1 MSQALAEAT
10 QSDPAGADSAIPAG
24 FVALRE
30 PPGFVGVNGPL
41 YIRYQ
46 RGIEGQPETNLV
58 QMGFRVEA
66 RHCNPMGNLHG
77 GMMAT
82 FGDMLLAVSALR
94 KNAVARRH
102 FLPTISLQ
110 LDYLSPGRLGAW
122 IQGEAQVLR
131 ATRSMVFMQ
140 GLVSADGEPAARL
153 SGVLKLGPTFKS
165 MGFDHRA
172 AAPEAPA
179 A

>member
-1 MSQALAEAT
+1 MSSTVPAAT
-10 QSDPAGADSAIPAG
+10 AADLLVPEG

-41 YIRYQ
+41 YMRYE
-46 RGIEGQPETNLV
+46 RGTEGQPQTNLV
-58 QMGFRVEA
+58 QIGFRVEA

-82 FGDMLLAVSALR
+82 FGDMLLAFSANR
-94 KNAVARRH
+94 KNKVARQH

-131 ATRSMVFMQ
+131 ATRSMVFMH
-140 GLVSADGEPAARL
+140 GLVTADGEPAARL
-153 SGVLKLGPTFKS
+153 SGVLKLGATFKS
-165 MGFDHRA
+165 LGFDPKA
-172 AAPEAPA
+172 AASADPA